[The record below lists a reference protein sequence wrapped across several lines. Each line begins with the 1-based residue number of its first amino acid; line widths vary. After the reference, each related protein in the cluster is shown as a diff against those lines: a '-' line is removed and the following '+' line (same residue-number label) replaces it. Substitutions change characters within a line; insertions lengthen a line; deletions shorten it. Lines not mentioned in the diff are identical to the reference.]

1 MNVFNKAKGFSL
13 LEVVVVMVVTSF
25 LAITAVPMIMGTID
39 TARASTLQGIASAMA
54 AANESMKNKA
64 MMDQTDSLEGGVGE
78 LKTEITVDGEQLETT
93 YGWLAAEVRN
103 MSALVDLDLKQAQTL
118 TTIKATDPGS
128 DFHVEKAGD
137 SVFITFAGRDFHIGG
152 SAAQI
157 SGDGTAINAVGVSTC
172 YVQYTAAISEF
183 DKPDIYVEVSG
194 C

>member
-1 MNVFNKAKGFSL
+1 MNIFNKSTGFSL
-13 LEVVVVMVVTSF
+13 LEVLVVMVVISF
-25 LAITAVPMIMGTID
+25 LAITAVPKIMGTIN
-39 TARASTLQGIASAMA
+39 TATASTLQGIASAMT
-54 AANESMKNKA
+54 AANETMKNKA
-64 MMDQTDSLEGGVGE
+64 MMDQTDTLEGGVGD
-78 LKTEITVDGEQLETT
+78 LKTEITVAGEQLETT

-103 MSALVDLDLKQAQTL
+103 MSALVDLDLKEAQTL

-137 SVFITFAGRDFHIGG
+137 SVFITFAEHDFHTGN

-157 SGDGTAINAVGVSTC
+157 SGDGTEANALGLSTC